1 MEHLSVAN
9 SPLMF
14 ILVSVVIVAVS
25 IQAVLFMR
33 KAWKRGIEIG
43 LDPKVMKK
51 AMTNSAV
58 FSIIPSLPIII
69 MLMVLTQNL
78 GRFFPWLRL
87 SVVGSAV
94 YESISANMV
103 ATAAG
108 LESIADPGFNI
119 DVFGT
124 AMWAMTLG
132 IIGGIVFNILLM
144 KSLDKYSKK
153 AKAAKSTFVPLVS
166 AAMFIG
172 LLSLLA
178 APHVTDVGNWPR
190 TLAFV
195 AAAIA
200 SVLCQRI
207 SKAIKWSAIDE
218 FSLPISL
225 LIGMAA
231 AIVFVQIAA

>member
-14 ILVSVVIVAVS
+14 ILVGIVIIAVC

-33 KAWKRGIEIG
+33 KAWKRGVEIG
-43 LDPKVMKK
+43 LDPKIMKK
-51 AMTNSAV
+51 AMTNSAI

-94 YESISANMV
+94 YENIAANMV

-108 LESIADPGFNI
+108 LEGIADPGFNI

-124 AMWAMTLG
+124 AMWAMTIG
-132 IIGGIVFNILLM
+132 IVGGIVFNILFM
-144 KSLDKYSKK
+144 KSLDKFSKK

-166 AAMFIG
+166 AALFVG
-172 LLSLLA
+172 LLSLLS
-178 APHVTDVGNWPR
+178 APHLTDVGNWPR
-190 TLAFV
+190 TLSFV

-200 SVLCQRI
+200 AIACQKLAKSTKIR
-207 SKAIKWSAIDE
+207 AIDE

-231 AIVFVQIAA
+231 AILVTQFGG